1 MALVI
6 LFATVHCALQVMFQ
20 RMTQVLTVLM
30 ISHMCLSLKVNNSLA
45 QEEDNESYDL
55 VVCSLPKRGKVHQMS
70 VSLDAWVSRHKTM
83 SSIVGNLGNDLAH
96 TSMLDY

>member
-1 MALVI
+1 M
-6 LFATVHCALQVMFQ
+6 
-20 RMTQVLTVLM
+20 LTVLM

-55 VVCSLPKRGKVHQMS
+55 GVCSLAESVEVHQMS
-70 VSLDAWVSRHKTM
+70 VSLDAWDSRQRTM
-83 SSIVGNLGNDLAH
+83 SSIVGNLGNDLVH